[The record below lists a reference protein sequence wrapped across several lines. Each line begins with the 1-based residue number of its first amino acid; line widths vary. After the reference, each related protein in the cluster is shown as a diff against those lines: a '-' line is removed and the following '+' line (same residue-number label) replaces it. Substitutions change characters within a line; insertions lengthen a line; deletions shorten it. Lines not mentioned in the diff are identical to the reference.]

1 MSYTMAWQEEI
12 AVARA
17 ENNGSGPVDVYA
29 EITDKQL
36 VELTLGGSESAFEQ
50 IFDRYKRLVAANA
63 SRYFHRPEQIEE
75 IVQIAFSKVYF
86 QLKHFRANHDFSLPG
101 WLARITT
108 NACIDVLRSQKRK
121 PENLLCE
128 FSEEESEMLLGSV
141 PSAGGSVE
149 GQAVTRDLAEKLLAH
164 VSPDDRAILQ
174 MLYAEEMTIGD
185 ISAATGWSNARIKGR
200 AHRARHSL
208 RKIMRKFL

>member
-36 VELTLGGSESAFEQ
+36 VELILGGSESAFEQ

-63 SRYFHRPEQIEE
+63 ARYFQRPEQIEE

-101 WLARITT
+101 WLSRITT

-121 PENLLCE
+121 PESLLCE
-128 FSEEESEMLLGSV
+128 FSDEESEALMGSV

-149 GQAVTRDLAEKLLAH
+149 THAVTRDLAEKLLAH
-164 VSPDDRAILQ
+164 VSPEDRAILQ
-174 MLYAEEMTIGD
+174 MLYAEEMTIDD
-185 ISAATGWSNARIKGR
+185 ISDVTGWSNARIKGR
-200 AHRARHSL
+200 AHRARHAL
-208 RKIMRKFL
+208 RKIMKKFL